1 VHGDCHCHGFVRGRR
16 TTPCNAPSSYRT
28 CQSSKSILRL
38 SERLS
43 PSVWQTPSL
52 RREQQQTT
60 DALGMNGPKS
70 DENGLPSRKIVFA
83 VDGTTDAEEGLR
95 WVVKE
100 IARKGEVNCL
110 GWGLPLQSELRFKVK
125 NISTSLLQFLHVYHV
140 QVTPYTWRMLSAIL
154 GRLLLL

>member
-1 VHGDCHCHGFVRGRR
+1 MPSYSVTKYKCEPVRGVVHGDCRCHGFVRGRR
-16 TTPCNAPSSYRT
+16 IPPCNAPSSYRT
-28 CQSSKSILRL
+28 RQRSKSILRL
-38 SERLS
+38 SEGLS

-52 RREQQQTT
+52 RREQHQTT

-100 IARKGEVNCL
+100 IARKGEVNSWGFVAVCCL
-110 GWGLPLQSELRFKVK
+110 SKNCSLSFLSRRKV
-125 NISTSLLQFLHVYHV
+125 SQH
-140 QVTPYTWRMLSAIL
+140 LS
-154 GRLLLL
+154 